1 MTRRDKY
8 AKMPASKLTTVAA
21 AAAARVDAAAAA
33 LAAAVAASSSST
45 FGGIVLALSRHCA
58 RGGLVRCL
66 SVFFAGCLAV
76 SLAYSIYTFPLLI
89 PLPLAVPLPL
99 SPLPCYHSQSCLP
112 CLRCLLPL
120 AEILG
125 FYILGRQQ
133 QQLQQQQQRQ
143 QGRTAGRTAPST
155 RALILCS
162 GTYTRADTH
171 IDT

>member
-33 LAAAVAASSSST
+33 LAASSSST

-58 RGGLVRCL
+58 RGGLVRCF

-89 PLPLAVPLPL
+89 PLSLAVPLPL

-133 QQLQQQQQRQ
+133 QQLRQRQ
-143 QGRTAGRTAPST
+143 QGRTAASTAPST

>member
-21 AAAARVDAAAAA
+21 AAAARVDAAA
-33 LAAAVAASSSST
+33 VGTSSSST

-89 PLPLAVPLPL
+89 PLPQAVPLPL

-133 QQLQQQQQRQ
+133 QQLQRQQ

>member
-1 MTRRDKY
+1 
-8 AKMPASKLTTVAA
+8 MPASKLTTVAA

-33 LAAAVAASSSST
+33 VAASSST

-58 RGGLVRCL
+58 RGGLVRCF

-76 SLAYSIYTFPLLI
+76 SLAYRIYTFPLLI
-89 PLPLAVPLPL
+89 PLPQAVPLPL

-120 AEILG
+120 AEILV

-133 QQLQQQQQRQ
+133 QQLQRQQQRQ

-162 GTYTRADTH
+162 STYTRADTH
-171 IDT
+171 TGT

>member
-8 AKMPASKLTTVAA
+8 AKMPASKLTTAAA
-21 AAAARVDAAAAA
+21 AAAARVDATSAA

-76 SLAYSIYTFPLLI
+76 SLAYSICTFPLLI
-89 PLPLAVPLPL
+89 PLPQAVPLPL
-99 SPLPCYHSQSCLP
+99 SALPCYHSQSCLP
-112 CLRCLLPL
+112 CLLPL

-133 QQLQQQQQRQ
+133 QQLRQR

-171 IDT
+171 THIDT